1 MTSLFEI
8 GSVILKNFKSRS
20 CIIISPWK
28 EDVDLHWNTLNSI
41 YPFVPSMVAI
51 VSVVLEKKLFLYN
64 SLMHKFTIL
73 LLTNRGKGRDPSFN
87 KLESWSPM
95 GLFEIGQLVLEKETK
110 M

>member
-1 MTSLFEI
+1 
-8 GSVILKNFKSRS
+8 
-20 CIIISPWK
+20 
-28 EDVDLHWNTLNSI
+28 
-41 YPFVPSMVAI
+41 
-51 VSVVLEKKLFLYN
+51 
-64 SLMHKFTIL
+64 MHKFTIL